1 MFKNLPANT
10 GDTGSIPHPGRSHVT
25 KINKIGNRK
34 TMKKFWLFEKTDKVD
49 KRLTSLTKKKTDKT
63 QITNVKNE
71 IKCITTDSADIKG
84 TCVY

>member
-1 MFKNLPANT
+1 MYLKSKA
-10 GDTGSIPHPGRSHVT
+10 SRMKEIIIRT

>member
-1 MFKNLPANT
+1 MYLKSKA
-10 GDTGSIPHPGRSHVT
+10 SRMKEIIIRT

-63 QITNVKNE
+63 QTTNVKNE
-71 IKCITTDSADIKG
+71 IKCITTDSADIEG

>member
-1 MFKNLPANT
+1 MKE
-10 GDTGSIPHPGRSHVT
+10 IIIRT

-71 IKCITTDSADIKG
+71 ILKYHYRLCRHQRDNMHILG
-84 TCVY
+84 TVLYI